1 MEADDFQAKAGMV
14 LFLYGWILLLVCSEN
29 STMQADEFVDSYLL
43 LLCIFLL
50 SCFTFGGSCR
60 VGLEVCIIF
69 RNGNAKAELGL

>member
-1 MEADDFQAKAGMV
+1 
-14 LFLYGWILLLVCSEN
+14 
-29 STMQADEFVDSYLL
+29 MQADEFVDSYLL
-43 LLCIFLL
+43 LLCIPFL